1 MQIPIYSFEAPMDP
15 MDFNDS
21 TSAERIGN
29 RIREIRV
36 AKGLTQAKLNELVG
50 LGADRIQKYEN
61 GVRKPKPDLLKKIA
75 DALGVSTL
83 ALVDPVVSNYQGAMH
98 AFFEMES
105 KYGMTVHAD
114 EAGNVFLEINRTA
127 PKSRALAENL
137 SAWVEEQKQIE
148 NQLASALTDEEKKA
162 IQLEYSN
169 WKWNYPEALADKTHE
184 KLKELR
190 RAQIQEQIDK
200 LEKEKRALD
209 S

>member
-1 MQIPIYSFEAPMDP
+1 MQIQINGLEAPMDP

-36 AKGLTQAKLNELVG
+36 AKGFTQAKLNELVG

-61 GVRKPKPDLLKKIA
+61 GVRKPKPDMLKKIA

-83 ALVDPVVSNYQGAMH
+83 ALVDPVVTNYQGAMY
-98 AFFEMES
+98 AVFEMES

-114 EAGNVFLEINRTA
+114 KAGKVFLEIDRT
-127 PKSRALAENL
+127 KSPTLESTLRAWAE
-137 SAWVEEQKQIE
+137 ERKQIE

-169 WKWNYPEALADKTHE
+169 WKWNYPRALADKTHE

-200 LEKEKRALD
+200 LEKEKRELD